1 MAVTVLKK
9 GSPNMHLIFEGNGN
23 MKMKHVT
30 IDLGVYATNGVPVT
44 AADFGF
50 DVLWGIVHMEPLTT
64 NIKTLVYDPTN
75 KKIIAY
81 SNWAGTQ
88 VSGSTNL
95 AGQLIH
101 ALVVGN

>member
-9 GSPNMHLIFEGNGN
+9 GSPNMHLIFECNGN

-30 IDLGVYATNGVPVT
+30 IDLGSYVTNGVPVT

-64 NIKTLVYDPTN
+64 HIKTLVYDPTN

-88 VSGSTNL
+88 VGNGQSL
-95 AGQLIH
+95 AGELIH